1 MTRSLSNDAY
11 RTIKGFLA
19 LSLKPLS
26 PILAL
31 LTFVFP
37 LATLAPAQSGNP
49 PVDGQVPA
57 GMEVA
62 TFGGGCFWCVETVF
76 ENVDGVVDVVSGYS
90 GGTVPNPTYEQV
102 CSKLTGHAEVCQI
115 TFDPNKI
122 SYLRLMEIFMKTHD
136 PTKVNMQGP
145 DRGPQ
150 YRSVIFYHD
159 DQQKTQAEE
168 LIAKLDE
175 EKAFNRKIVTK
186 VEPLKA
192 FYRAEEYHQDYY
204 RKNPNDAYC
213 QINARPKV
221 VKLKKVMQEL
231 EKKEKAKK
239 EKAKKE

>member
-1 MTRSLSNDAY
+1 MSDIANLMNQLKLMLTVTAAFLFSLGTAVPNAS
-11 RTIKGFLA
+11 
-19 LSLKPLS
+19 
-26 PILAL
+26 
-31 LTFVFP
+31 
-37 LATLAPAQSGNP
+37 AQSKFPTSNQA
-49 PVDGQVPA
+49 VEGQVPA

-76 ENVDGVVDVVSGYS
+76 ENVDGVADVVSGYA

-115 TFDPNKI
+115 TFDPKKI

-159 DQQKTQAEE
+159 DQQKSLAEE
-168 LIAKLDE
+168 LISKLDE
-175 EKAFNRKIVTK
+175 EKAYDRKIVTK
-186 VEPLKA
+186 VEPLTA

-221 VKLKKVMQEL
+221 IKLKKVMQEL

-239 EKAKKE
+239 E